1 MPGTEARLNRA
12 FPCRALR
19 PILDAHAERCEL
31 VTHSITLR
39 PILRNARIL
48 APLEQHL
55 DLRGK
60 VIVRSRR
67 QRLVALEHSK
77 HRVHRVQRR
86 ELRPRITRRRLADR
100 GIQRRHRARGVS
112 ERRRGLA
119 IDFAIVREV
128 RPMVDFATIR
138 ETTVPQLDTLTDDEA
153 EAVLD
158 DAGYC
163 VRLLRMRKRTRLV
176 DCSTGSPTVIR

>member
-1 MPGTEARLNRA
+1 
-12 FPCRALR
+12 
-19 PILDAHAERCEL
+19 
-31 VTHSITLR
+31 
-39 PILRNARIL
+39 
-48 APLEQHL
+48 
-55 DLRGK
+55 
-60 VIVRSRR
+60 
-67 QRLVALEHSK
+67 
-77 HRVHRVQRR
+77 
-86 ELRPRITRRRLADR
+86 
-100 GIQRRHRARGVS
+100 
-112 ERRRGLA
+112 LA

-163 VRLLRMRKRTRLV
+163 VRLLRMRGGTRLV

>member
-1 MPGTEARLNRA
+1 M
-12 FPCRALR
+12 
-19 PILDAHAERCEL
+19 
-31 VTHSITLR
+31 
-39 PILRNARIL
+39 
-48 APLEQHL
+48 
-55 DLRGK
+55 
-60 VIVRSRR
+60 
-67 QRLVALEHSK
+67 
-77 HRVHRVQRR
+77 
-86 ELRPRITRRRLADR
+86 
-100 GIQRRHRARGVS
+100 
-112 ERRRGLA
+112 A
-119 IDFAIVREV
+119 IDFAIVREL